1 MFWKTSWTV
10 AITTECYKTT
20 AGETCEKTLI
30 HLFYWCSALY
40 LLYLLRP
47 CSPIS
52 DLRKAHQLKK
62 MHEIFPRHLKTKK
75 KSMLLVFFS
84 PSLVSLASARI
95 IISDGG
101 PDFCRGFK
109 RLDGFCSH
117 IKKANPVSSFTA
129 SWHESSRLC
138 SPTPCFVLKRTPR
151 EDEWDQ
157 LISCWRGRAA
167 TPGIPA
173 EPVKTQRFADGADMS
188 ADLRQPV
195 SHGSRVCTTC
205 R

>member
-1 MFWKTSWTV
+1 MKKLSSIYFIDAAHFIFSICWGHVAPFQTFVRLTSWKKCTRFSLV
-10 AITTECYKTT
+10 ILKQKKNPC
-20 AGETCEKTLI
+20 C
-30 HLFYWCSALY
+30 LF
-40 LLYLLRP
+40 
-47 CSPIS
+47 
-52 DLRKAHQLKK
+52 
-62 MHEIFPRHLKTKK
+62 
-75 KSMLLVFFS
+75 FFS

-138 SPTPCFVLKRTPR
+138 SPTPCFVLKRTPG

-157 LISCWRGRAA
+157 LISCWQGRAA

>member
-10 AITTECYKTT
+10 VITTDCYKTT
-20 AGETCEKTLI
+20 DTEKTLI

-40 LLYLLRP
+40 LLYLLFVAPFQTFVRLTSWKK
-47 CSPIS
+47 CTRFSLVI
-52 DLRKAHQLKK
+52 LKQ
-62 MHEIFPRHLKTKK
+62 KK
-75 KSMLLVFFS
+75 IHAACFFFS
-84 PSLVSLASARI
+84 LSVSLASARI

-109 RLDGFCSH
+109 RPFCSH

-138 SPTPCFVLKRTPR
+138 SPTPCFVLKRTPG

-188 ADLRQPV
+188 GDLRQPV

>member
-1 MFWKTSWTV
+1 MKKLSSIYFIDAAHFIFSICCGHVAPFQTFVRLTSW
-10 AITTECYKTT
+10 
-20 AGETCEKTLI
+20 
-30 HLFYWCSALY
+30 
-40 LLYLLRP
+40 
-47 CSPIS
+47 
-52 DLRKAHQLKK
+52 KK
-62 MHEIFPRHLKTKK
+62 MHEIFPRHLKTKQNK
-75 KSMLLVFFS
+75 KSALLVFFFL
-84 PSLVSLASARI
+84 SLSVSLASARI
-95 IISDGG
+95 VISDGG

-117 IKKANPVSSFTA
+117 IKKANAVSSFFSA

-138 SPTPCFVLKRTPR
+138 SPTPCFVLKRTPG

-157 LISCWRGRAA
+157 LISCWQGRAA

-173 EPVKTQRFADGADMS
+173 EPVKTQRFADGTDVS